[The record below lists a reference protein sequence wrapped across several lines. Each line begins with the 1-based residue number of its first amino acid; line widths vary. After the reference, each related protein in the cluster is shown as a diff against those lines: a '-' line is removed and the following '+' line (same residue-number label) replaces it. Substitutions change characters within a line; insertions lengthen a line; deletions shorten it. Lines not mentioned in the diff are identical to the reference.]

1 MNQTFSLSVT
11 TQGPLYPPSEVVN
24 ERGDF
29 IVVGRIP
36 QADGTLPWG
45 SAIVSSATRPPPFN
59 ESGSYDVQR
68 WIDVEHLGEL
78 SDMVLHTLPL
88 PLPSNNYPML
98 FAPEQRPGAHHEH
111 RPSFPLHAAPIP
123 DIRAEHGRRPQSPI
137 TLGKW
142 LQASGELK
150 VDVAGGG
157 STARFE
163 LECKNLI
170 PNSLYT
176 VMSLRQHDL
185 RADCPSRPGPLGV
198 PNVFLT
204 DAEGAGRY
212 WAVLPNP
219 FPDASLPSS
228 NRIINVIV
236 LYMSSQ
242 MSHGG
247 AVGWYGLGGDIH
259 AQLKLKIDEFSSF
272 LTCS

>member
-1 MNQTFSLSVT
+1 MSQTFSLSVT

-36 QADGTLPWG
+36 QVEGTLSWG

-59 ESGSYDVQR
+59 ELGAYDVQR
-68 WIDVEHLGEL
+68 WIDPENLGEL
-78 SDMVLHTLPL
+78 ADMVLHTLPL
-88 PLPSNNYPML
+88 PLPSNNYTML
-98 FAPEQRPGAHHEH
+98 FAPEQRPSAHYEH

-123 DIRAEHGRRPQSPI
+123 DIRAEDGRRPQSPI
-137 TLGKW
+137 TLGIW

-150 VDVAGGG
+150 VYLADDGR
-157 STARFE
+157 SARFE
-163 LECKNLI
+163 LECKHLI
-170 PNSLYT
+170 PYSLYT

-185 RADCPSRPGPLGV
+185 RVDRPSRPGPLGV

-204 DAEGAGRY
+204 DAEGVGRY

-219 FPDASLPSS
+219 FPDANLPDS

-247 AVGWYGLGGDIH
+247 AVGWYGLGADIH
-259 AQLKLKIDEFSSF
+259 AQLKLKVDEFSDF
-272 LTCS
+272 LTRG